1 MLEIIRKLNWVDILI
16 LVLALRVCY
25 TAVTRGLRIEVF
37 KVLGAIC
44 AAYFSLHYY
53 LALSAFI
60 QGSAALQNIERD
72 FLEFVCFIFLA
83 GAGYAALVI
92 PRKVFVRA
100 PKEVEASGIDMLG
113 GIILGS
119 VRAILL
125 ASIIL
130 YALAISG
137 VDYFKKSVVE
147 SYSGTHIIKAA
158 PAAYDYIWNNFVS
171 KAAPKQSYNQSVSDV
186 QQGMQK

>member
-1 MLEIIRKLNWVDILI
+1 MLEIIKKLNWVDVLI

-25 TAVTRGLRIEVF
+25 IAVTRGLRIEVF
-37 KVLGAIC
+37 KVLGAIA
-44 AAYFSLHYY
+44 AAYLSLHYY

-60 QGSAALQNIERD
+60 QGNAAQAIERD
-72 FLEFVCFIFLA
+72 FFELVCFIFLA

-92 PRKVFVRA
+92 PRKVFVRPA
-100 PKEVEASGIDMLG
+100 KEGESSGIDMLG

-125 ASIIL
+125 ASIVL

-137 VDYFKKSVVE
+137 VDYFKKSLID
-147 SYSGTHIIKAA
+147 SYSGTHIIRAA
-158 PAAYDYIWNNFVS
+158 PAAYDHIWNNFIS
-171 KAAPKQSYNQSVSDV
+171 KVAPKQRYNQSVSDV
-186 QQGMQK
+186 QQDMQK